1 MIGSVG
7 PGDGPQRK
15 ARRTRDDFRHPL
27 IRVGEMSLVKMPE
40 PVQAGRYGM
49 WIQHKRINQ
58 PAIEQLFASVSVLF
72 FRRGRYHAATF
83 YHRAIKNR
91 SCLNAHQRHT

>member
-1 MIGSVG
+1 
-7 PGDGPQRK
+7 
-15 ARRTRDDFRHPL
+15 
-27 IRVGEMSLVKMPE
+27 MSLVKMPE

-49 WIQHKRINQ
+49 GIQHKRLNQ
-58 PAIEQLFASVSVLF
+58 PATEQSFTSVSVLF
-72 FRRGRYHAATF
+72 FRRERYHAAAF